1 VIETLVAQE
10 KAQALLLE
18 ARVMKEKN
26 LQIEREKHEESVD
39 QEEGQGDMNI
49 ERDVT

>member
-18 ARVMKEKN
+18 ARVMKEKKSTN
-26 LQIEREKHEESVD
+26 REGE
-39 QEEGQGDMNI
+39 
-49 ERDVT
+49 T